1 MRQWNVLTRE
11 AGTASG
17 SLPASVAS
25 TPAAAGVVLRW
36 NALALQAVAG
46 GTGQVQA
53 APLLAALHTCMYNAW
68 AAYDDDARQTAQGV
82 AVRLPR
88 AERDAASK
96 AGAMGHAAHGV
107 LAAALLGRAGAGDA
121 LLRALG
127 LDPAAAASPFS
138 PAGIGRTQAAAML
151 DAWRSAAASP
161 APAQAD
167 RPALLARWCA
177 LAAWLSVRDRH
188 DDDQD
193 VLLFFVLANALA
205 EPVAPGAAA
214 AEALR
219 RFTGSDHLGAGAP
232 GHWAT
237 FPEVAGKEVGQ
248 EAGRQAGA
256 RVFERARRC
265 WTGRL

>member
-11 AGTASG
+11 AGMVSG
-17 SLPASVAS
+17 SS
-25 TPAAAGVVLRW
+25 PAAAPPTAGGVLRW
-36 NALALQAVAG
+36 NALALQAAG
-46 GTGQVQA
+46 RTGLPQA
-53 APLLAALHTCMYNAW
+53 ARLLASLHTGMYNAW

-96 AGAMGHAAHGV
+96 ASAMGHAAHGV
-107 LAAALLGRAGAGDA
+107 LTAALPDGAATCGA
-121 LLRALG
+121 HLRALG

-151 DAWRSAAASP
+151 DAWRTGAGGA
-161 APAQAD
+161 APAHAD
-167 RPALLARWCA
+167 RSTLLARWYG

-188 DDDQD
+188 DEDQD
-193 VLLFFVLANALA
+193 VLLFFMLGNALA
-205 EPVAPGAAA
+205 ETVAPGAAA

-219 RFTGSDHLGAGAP
+219 RFTGSDHLGTGAP
-232 GHWAT
+232 GHWVT
-237 FPEVAGKEVGQ
+237 FTEVAGQEVGQ